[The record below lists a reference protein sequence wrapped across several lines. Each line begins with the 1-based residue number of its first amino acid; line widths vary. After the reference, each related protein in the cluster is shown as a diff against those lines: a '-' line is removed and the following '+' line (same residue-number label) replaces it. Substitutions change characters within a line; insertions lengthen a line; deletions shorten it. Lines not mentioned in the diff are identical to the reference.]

1 MKPDKERLDK
11 LMVARNIAAS
21 RERARALITA
31 GSVLVNGLPAAK
43 PGTIVN
49 NQSTITLKDKDF
61 PYVSRGGLKMEK
73 ALQTFPVNLE
83 NAVCLDIGAS
93 TGGFT
98 DCLLQHGA
106 RKVYAVDVGYGQLA
120 WKLRQDARVVTI
132 ERTNARHISPNEIPE
147 KVNYVSIDVSFIS
160 LRMIVPAVLP
170 LMQPAAGI
178 IALIKP
184 QFEVGKGQVG
194 KGGVVKDSR
203 LHNEVISSLR
213 VFFESLS
220 LQYQGDVPS
229 PILGPKG
236 NKEFL
241 SFMLKPK
248 FLPAGKRFDKEQ

>member
-1 MKPDKERLDK
+1 
-11 LMVARNIAAS
+11 MVARNIASS
-21 RERARALITA
+21 RERARNLITA
-31 GSVLVNGLPAAK
+31 GNVLVNGLPAAK
-43 PGTIVN
+43 PGTIV
-49 NQSTITLKDKDF
+49 STDSAIALKAEDF
-61 PYVSRGGLKMEK
+61 PYVSRGGLKMKK
-73 ALQTFPVNLE
+73 ALDTFPVNLE
-83 NAVCLDIGAS
+83 EAVCLDIGAS

-120 WKLRQDARVVTI
+120 WKLRQDKRVVAI
-132 ERTNARHISPNEIPE
+132 ERTNARLISPEVIPE

-160 LRMIVPAVLP
+160 LRLIVPAVLP

-194 KGGVVKDSR
+194 KGGVVKDSQ
-203 LHNEVISSLR
+203 LHRNVVSSLR
-213 VFFESLS
+213 TFFESLS
-220 LQYQGDVPS
+220 LQYIGDVPS

-241 SFMLKPK
+241 SFMLKTQPVTADNAPHK
-248 FLPAGKRFDKEQ
+248 SK

>member
-1 MKPDKERLDK
+1 MKPVKKRLDQ
-11 LMVARNIAAS
+11 LMVVRNIAPS

-43 PGTIVN
+43 PATLVTT
-49 NQSTITLKDKDF
+49 QSTITLKTEDF

-73 ALQTFPVNLE
+73 ALQAFSVNPKD
-83 NAVCLDIGAS
+83 AVCLDIGAS

-98 DCLLQHGA
+98 DCLLQYGA

-120 WKLRQDARVVTI
+120 WKLRQDERVIVI
-132 ERTNARHISPNEIPE
+132 ERTNARHIRPDKIPE
-147 KVNYVSIDVSFIS
+147 KVNYVTIDVSFIS
-160 LRMIVPAVLP
+160 LRLIIPAVLP
-170 LMQPAAGI
+170 LMQPEAGI

-203 LHNEVISSLR
+203 LHRDVIISLR
-213 VFFESLS
+213 KFFESLS
-220 LQYQGDVPS
+220 LQYQGDIPS

-241 SFMLKPK
+241 SFMLKSQPVTANK
-248 FLPAGKRFDKEQ
+248 GLDED